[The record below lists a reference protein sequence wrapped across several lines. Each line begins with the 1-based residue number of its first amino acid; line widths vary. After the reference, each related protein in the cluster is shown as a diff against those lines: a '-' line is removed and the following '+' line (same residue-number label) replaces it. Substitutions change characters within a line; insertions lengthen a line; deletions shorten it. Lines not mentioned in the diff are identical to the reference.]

1 MDINLM
7 ITSFPKLLDAT
18 VVTVKLLSLSLFFG
32 LFIGLLFA
40 ILRLSKNKIIN
51 KFAYGYSY
59 VFRGTPLLVQIFII
73 YFGLGNIE
81 YFRSTFLWVVFKEPY
96 WCAIIAFALNTGAY
110 TSEILRSAFQ
120 TIKPGFIEA
129 GKSLG
134 ISNKIIFYKIQI
146 PIAIRQ
152 SLPAY
157 GNEIILMM
165 KGTSLAST
173 VTLMDFDLM
182 INSLPKLLGAT
193 VVTLKL
199 LSASLFFGLFIG
211 LLFAVL
217 RLNKNKI
224 INKFAYTYSYVF
236 RGTPLLV
243 QIFIIYFGLGQIEY
257 FRSTFLWVVFK
268 EPYWC
273 AIIAFALNT
282 GAYTSEILRSAFQTI
297 KPGLI
302 EAGKSLG
309 ISNKIIFYKIQIP
322 IAIRQSL
329 PAYGNEIIL
338 MMKGTS
344 LASTV
349 TLMDLTGVAK
359 YIISTT
365 FKPIEVFIVAGGIY
379 LFMTFIIHNVIK
391 FLEKKYSFN

>member
-1 MDINLM
+1 MDFELM
-7 ITSFPKLLDAT
+7 IASFPKLLNAAVIT
-18 VVTVKLLSLSLFFG
+18 LKLLSVSLIVG

-40 ILRLSKNKIIN
+40 ILRLNKNIFIN

-73 YFGLGNIE
+73 YFGLGQIE
-81 YFRSTFLWVVFKEPY
+81 YLRSTFFWVILKEPY

-120 TIKPGFIEA
+120 TIK
-129 GKSLG
+129 S
-134 ISNKIIFYKIQI
+134 
-146 PIAIRQ
+146 
-152 SLPAY
+152 
-157 GNEIILMM
+157 
-165 KGTSLAST
+165 
-173 VTLMDFDLM
+173 
-182 INSLPKLLGAT
+182 
-193 VVTLKL
+193 
-199 LSASLFFGLFIG
+199 
-211 LLFAVL
+211 
-217 RLNKNKI
+217 
-224 INKFAYTYSYVF
+224 
-236 RGTPLLV
+236 
-243 QIFIIYFGLGQIEY
+243 
-257 FRSTFLWVVFK
+257 
-268 EPYWC
+268 
-273 AIIAFALNT
+273 
-282 GAYTSEILRSAFQTI
+282 
-297 KPGLI
+297 GLI

-349 TLMDLTGVAK
+349 TIMDLTGVAK

-379 LFMTFIIHNVIK
+379 LFMTFCIHNLIK
-391 FLEKKYSFN
+391 FLEKKYSF

>member
-1 MDINLM
+1 MDFGLM
-7 ITSFPKLLDAT
+7 VSSFPKLLAAT
-18 VVTVKLLSLSLFFG
+18 VVTLKLLTASLFFG

-40 ILRLSKNKIIN
+40 ILRLNKNIFISR
-51 KFAYGYSY
+51 FAYGYSY
-59 VFRGTPLLVQIFII
+59 I
-73 YFGLGNIE
+73 
-81 YFRSTFLWVVFKEPY
+81 
-96 WCAIIAFALNTGAY
+96 
-110 TSEILRSAFQ
+110 
-120 TIKPGFIEA
+120 
-129 GKSLG
+129 
-134 ISNKIIFYKIQI
+134 
-146 PIAIRQ
+146 
-152 SLPAY
+152 
-157 GNEIILMM
+157 
-165 KGTSLAST
+165 
-173 VTLMDFDLM
+173 
-182 INSLPKLLGAT
+182 
-193 VVTLKL
+193 
-199 LSASLFFGLFIG
+199 
-211 LLFAVL
+211 
-217 RLNKNKI
+217 
-224 INKFAYTYSYVF
+224 F

-257 FRSTFLWVVFK
+257 LRSTVLWVILK

-365 FKPIEVFIVAGGIY
+365 FKPVEVFIVAGGIY

-391 FLEKKYSFN
+391 YLEKKYSFSQ

>member
-1 MDINLM
+1 MDFDLM
-7 ITSFPKLLDAT
+7 ITSFPKLLGAT
-18 VVTVKLLSLSLFFG
+18 AITLKLLSASLFFG
-32 LFIGLLFA
+32 LFLGLFFA
-40 ILRLSKNKIIN
+40 ILRLNKNIFIN

-73 YFGLGNIE
+73 YFGLGQIE
-81 YFRSTFLWVVFKEPY
+81 YLRSTVLWVVLKEPY
-96 WCAIIAFALNTGAY
+96 WCAIIAFTLNTGAY

-120 TIKPGFIEA
+120 TIKPGI
-129 GKSLG
+129 
-134 ISNKIIFYKIQI
+134 
-146 PIAIRQ
+146 
-152 SLPAY
+152 
-157 GNEIILMM
+157 
-165 KGTSLAST
+165 
-173 VTLMDFDLM
+173 
-182 INSLPKLLGAT
+182 
-193 VVTLKL
+193 
-199 LSASLFFGLFIG
+199 
-211 LLFAVL
+211 
-217 RLNKNKI
+217 
-224 INKFAYTYSYVF
+224 
-236 RGTPLLV
+236 
-243 QIFIIYFGLGQIEY
+243 
-257 FRSTFLWVVFK
+257 
-268 EPYWC
+268 
-273 AIIAFALNT
+273 
-282 GAYTSEILRSAFQTI
+282 
-297 KPGLI
+297 I

-391 FLEKKYSFN
+391 YLEKKYSFQQ

>member
-1 MDINLM
+1 MDFELM
-7 ITSFPKLLDAT
+7 INSFPKLLSAT
-18 VVTVKLLSLSLFFG
+18 VITLKLLSASLFFG

-40 ILRLSKNKIIN
+40 ILRMNKNPIIN

-73 YFGLGNIE
+73 YFGLGQIE
-81 YFRSTFLWVVFKEPY
+81 YLRSTMLWVILKEPY

-157 GNEIILMM
+157 GNEIILM
-165 KGTSLAST
+165 L
-173 VTLMDFDLM
+173 
-182 INSLPKLLGAT
+182 
-193 VVTLKL
+193 
-199 LSASLFFGLFIG
+199 
-211 LLFAVL
+211 
-217 RLNKNKI
+217 
-224 INKFAYTYSYVF
+224 
-236 RGTPLLV
+236 
-243 QIFIIYFGLGQIEY
+243 
-257 FRSTFLWVVFK
+257 
-268 EPYWC
+268 
-273 AIIAFALNT
+273 
-282 GAYTSEILRSAFQTI
+282 
-297 KPGLI
+297 
-302 EAGKSLG
+302 
-309 ISNKIIFYKIQIP
+309 
-322 IAIRQSL
+322 
-329 PAYGNEIIL
+329 
-338 MMKGTS
+338 KGTS

-365 FKPIEVFIVAGGIY
+365 FKPIEVFIVAGSIY
-379 LFMTFIIHNVIK
+379 LFMTFLIHSTIK
-391 FLEKKYSFN
+391 YLERKYSY

>member
-1 MDINLM
+1 MDLELM
-7 ITSFPKLLDAT
+7 INSFPKLLSAT
-18 VVTVKLLSLSLFFG
+18 AITLKLLSVSLIIG
-32 LFIGLLFA
+32 LFIGLFFA
-40 ILRLSKNKIIN
+40 ILRLNKNIFIN

-73 YFGLGNIE
+73 YFGLGQIE
-81 YFRSTFLWVVFKEPY
+81 YLRSTILWVILKEPY

-120 TIKPGFIEA
+120 TIKPGIIEA

-134 ISNKIIFYKIQI
+134 ISNK
-146 PIAIRQ
+146 
-152 SLPAY
+152 
-157 GNEIILMM
+157 
-165 KGTSLAST
+165 
-173 VTLMDFDLM
+173 
-182 INSLPKLLGAT
+182 
-193 VVTLKL
+193 VV
-199 LSASLFFGLFIG
+199 
-211 LLFAVL
+211 
-217 RLNKNKI
+217 
-224 INKFAYTYSYVF
+224 
-236 RGTPLLV
+236 
-243 QIFIIYFGLGQIEY
+243 
-257 FRSTFLWVVFK
+257 
-268 EPYWC
+268 
-273 AIIAFALNT
+273 
-282 GAYTSEILRSAFQTI
+282 
-297 KPGLI
+297 
-302 EAGKSLG
+302 
-309 ISNKIIFYKIQIP
+309 FYKIQIP

-379 LFMTFIIHNVIK
+379 LFMTFIIHNLIK